1 MKAVFKRAVPYADPA
16 GGPDAKGVGGPA
28 GSQKG
33 REVVYRS
40 NPAGGPDAKSVGG
53 PAGSQKGREAV
64 Y

>member
-33 REVVYRS
+33 RE
-40 NPAGGPDAKSVGG
+40 
-53 PAGSQKGREAV
+53 AV